1 MIKWLVLLAVY
12 VLPLGIALFVEHR
25 FPETKNWVNAWTA
38 KHPWLYALSFSAIV
52 FAYSVGYGVFFR
64 REHLVTALPTAV
76 ISGIIIFVLSTWRTK
91 RWGPRQE
98 QSTSAPR
105 R

>member
-1 MIKWLVLLAVY
+1 MSEDDQVARAACRLCA
-12 VLPLGIALFVEHR
+12 PLGHR
-25 FPETKNWVNAWTA
+25 AVRRAPQNWVNAWTA